1 LLVFGKRAGEYAA
14 IFAKDNGAG
23 KLDRGQVDA
32 AAKAALA
39 PFERG
44 AAGENPFAVQ
54 NELQDVMQDL
64 VGIVRIEGEMR
75 LALEKINALRARA
88 AKAGITGNIEYNT
101 GWHTALDLDNML
113 VISEMIAMA
122 ALERKESRGG
132 HFCDD
137 YPDKDPE
144 WGKYNLRISKSADG
158 QPKLERVPVVPLTEE
173 LKQVIEENK

>member
-1 LLVFGKRAGEYAA
+1 MDE
-14 IFAKDNGAG
+14 
-23 KLDRGQVDA
+23 

-54 NELQDVMQDL
+54 SELQDFMQDL
-64 VGIVRIEGEMR
+64 VGIVRVEGEMQQ
-75 LALEKINALRARA
+75 ALEKIKGLRARA
-88 AKAGITGNIEYNT
+88 AKAGITGNREYNT

-132 HFCDD
+132 ALPRRLSRQERRMGQIQFAHQQRAPTDS
-137 YPDKDPE
+137 PN
-144 WGKYNLRISKSADG
+144 WSAS
-158 QPKLERVPVVPLTEE
+158 R
-173 LKQVIEENK
+173 